1 MKSRPVMK
9 IAAYG
14 IFADPIVSY
23 STRALGGTF
32 QVATMR
38 NPVTA
43 DDPDGQR
50 LRRIGDR
57 LLQASDEADSEGK

>member
-1 MKSRPVMK
+1 MKSRSVMK

-32 QVATMR
+32 QVAG
-38 NPVTA
+38 NSCAIAA
-43 DDPDGQR
+43 DGP
-50 LRRIGDR
+50 
-57 LLQASDEADSEGK
+57 